1 MNDGYGSVRYCT
13 QTTLQ
18 FNSIFAMF
26 SKSPCFYVILLVVL
40 IRCQY
45 VVGFAAWLKCYV
57 DITDTE
63 EIIMNYLILPK
74 DQGQH
79 GEVLIEVKGVDDDH
93 WVTEDFSFDPT
104 RTTSVM
110 VRLKVPP
117 TLAEV
122 DVQFVM
128 DILPNDGITND
139 SVIFT
144 RPANVCKGKRAHAT
158 HYTESVILQISSTGE
173 DDIPSP
179 VRLIA
184 VYATGHEAV
193 TQTDIMTLHPN
204 SVEEEE
210 L

>member
-1 MNDGYGSVRYCT
+1 M
-13 QTTLQ
+13 L
-18 FNSIFAMF
+18 
-26 SKSPCFYVILLVVL
+26 SKSPRYIVTSTLLLVL
-40 IRCQY
+40 YCQN

-79 GEVLIEVKGVDDDH
+79 GEVQIEVKRVDDDH
-93 WVTEDFSFDPT
+93 WVTEDFSFDHT
-104 RTTSVM
+104 STTSVM
-110 VRLKVPP
+110 ARLKVPP
-117 TLAEV
+117 ILAEM

-128 DILPNDGITND
+128 EILPNEGITNE

-158 HYTESVILQISSTGE
+158 HYTESVILHLPPTEE
-173 DDIPSP
+173 DSIPSP

-193 TQTDIMTLHPN
+193 TQTDILMLMPSN
-204 SVEEEE
+204 VEEE

>member
-1 MNDGYGSVRYCT
+1 M
-13 QTTLQ
+13 
-18 FNSIFAMF
+18 FNNSRLF
-26 SKSPCFYVILLVVL
+26 VILLVVL
-40 IRCQY
+40 CCQN

-74 DQGQH
+74 DQGHH
-79 GEVLIEVKGVDDDH
+79 GEVQIEVKRVDDDH

-104 RTTSVM
+104 RPTSVM
-110 VRLKVPP
+110 ARLKVPP
-117 TLAEV
+117 VLAEM

-139 SVIFT
+139 SVKFT

-158 HYTESVILQISSTGE
+158 HYTESVILQIPSTGE
-173 DDIPSP
+173 DDVPSP

-193 TQTDIMTLHPN
+193 TQTEVITLQPN
-204 SVEEEE
+204 NVEEE

>member
-1 MNDGYGSVRYCT
+1 MAYKLSTHSFV
-13 QTTLQ
+13 
-18 FNSIFAMF
+18 
-26 SKSPCFYVILLVVL
+26 VLLVL
-40 IRCQY
+40 LNFQHA
-45 VVGFAAWLKCYV
+45 VGFAAWLKCYV

-79 GEVLIEVKGVDDDH
+79 GEVQIEVKGLDDDH
-93 WVTEDFSFDPT
+93 WVTEDFSYDPT
-104 RTTSVM
+104 RTTSIM
-110 VRLKVPP
+110 ARLKVPP
-117 TLAEV
+117 VLAEM

-128 DILPNDGITND
+128 DILPNDGKTND
-139 SVIFT
+139 SVVFT
-144 RPANVCKGKRAHAT
+144 RPAKVCKGKRAHAT
-158 HYTESVILQISSTGE
+158 HYTESVLLEIAASGE

-193 TQTDIMTLHPN
+193 TQTDILILQPN
-204 SVEEEE
+204 NIEEE